1 MNESYDRGI
10 AFIFEGATEKV
21 FYRSLLKW
29 IARKNGCTFE
39 KIVSEK
45 DADLYYIWTH
55 RSSKILIKVNTV
67 GAITQITNT
76 GKWFINTCAK
86 KHKVPWRVYLCYDTD
101 NAQNDI
107 TKFYEGDWKLL
118 RTDLKK
124 TNAEVIDLAA
134 SADIEAIRQA
144 YMRMYDGM
152 ISKDEKV
159 LNDVLDDSFVLV
171 HMTGMRQPKQAF
183 IKAVLNGTLNYFS
196 AEHEN
201 MPVEISGDTA
211 VLTGQSY
218 VAAAVFG
225 GGRHNWHLQ
234 QKCSLKKTDGV
245 WKITRSVAST
255 Y

>member
-1 MNESYDRGI
+1 M
-10 AFIFEGATEKV
+10 TE
-21 FYRSLLKW
+21 RNDEQ
-29 IARKNGCTFE
+29 IIR
-39 KIVSEK
+39 
-45 DADLYYIWTH
+45 DAYI
-55 RSSKILIKVNTV
+55 RM
-67 GAITQITNT
+67 
-76 GKWFINTCAK
+76 
-86 KHKVPWRVYLCYDTD
+86 
-101 NAQNDI
+101 
-107 TKFYEGDWKLL
+107 YEG
-118 RTDLKK
+118 
-124 TNAEVIDLAA
+124 
-134 SADIEAIRQA
+134 
-144 YMRMYDGM
+144 M
-152 ISKDEKV
+152 IKKDESILREV
-159 LNDVLDDSFVLV
+159 MDDSFFLV

-245 WKITRSVAST
+245 WKIIRSVAST

>member
-124 TNAEVIDLAA
+124 TNAEEIDLVA
-134 SADIEAIRQA
+134 SADIEDI
-144 YMRMYDGM
+144 MLYDIDSICSFLVIKVPGKIPGRKGKAKMKWLFRSCGSTYHEGEKAENM
-152 ISKDEKV
+152 ISSLDFQKLINRCPLKLKTLKEDL
-159 LNDVLDDSFVLV
+159 LNELHF
-171 HMTGMRQPKQAF
+171 
-183 IKAVLNGTLNYFS
+183 
-196 AEHEN
+196 
-201 MPVEISGDTA
+201 
-211 VLTGQSY
+211 
-218 VAAAVFG
+218 
-225 GGRHNWHLQ
+225 
-234 QKCSLKKTDGV
+234 
-245 WKITRSVAST
+245 
-255 Y
+255 

>member
-1 MNESYDRGI
+1 M
-10 AFIFEGATEKV
+10 TE
-21 FYRSLLKW
+21 RNDEQ
-29 IARKNGCTFE
+29 IIRDT
-39 KIVSEK
+39 
-45 DADLYYIWTH
+45 YI
-55 RSSKILIKVNTV
+55 RM
-67 GAITQITNT
+67 
-76 GKWFINTCAK
+76 
-86 KHKVPWRVYLCYDTD
+86 
-101 NAQNDI
+101 
-107 TKFYEGDWKLL
+107 YEG
-118 RTDLKK
+118 
-124 TNAEVIDLAA
+124 
-134 SADIEAIRQA
+134 
-144 YMRMYDGM
+144 M
-152 ISKDEKV
+152 IKKDESI
-159 LNDVLDDSFVLV
+159 LREVLDDSFVLV